1 MKYDPAL
8 IRNIGIIAHI
18 DAGKTT
24 FTERAL
30 FYAGQTHK
38 MGEVDEGSTAM
49 DWMEQERER
58 GITITS
64 AATTF
69 DWRGHQFNLIDTP
82 GHVDFT
88 VEVERSLR
96 ILDGAIVIFCAV
108 EGVEPQSEAVWHRA
122 DRYKLPR
129 IVFVNKMDRTGAD
142 FFSVLKMMS
151 DRLNVNAVP
160 VQIPI
165 GAEAEFVGVIDLLE
179 MKVLRWNAQ
188 DKGQTYSK
196 EPIPNPKLKLAQRYR
211 GRMIEAIALTD
222 ESLLETVADG
232 ADDVPASTLR
242 AALRSAVMRS
252 ELVPVFCGSA
262 LRDAGVQPVL
272 DAVVDYFPSPIEV
285 RPIVRENLL
294 THKTVEIR
302 PNANDPCALLVF
314 KVMHLQDRAK
324 VWFCRVYSGVVREG
338 DILYNSTRKVAE
350 RVSHVLRIYGPKRER
365 ISVARPGEIVGLV
378 GLKNSYTGDTLCNS
392 VRPIIFES
400 MDFPEPVV
408 SIAIEP
414 RAQSDLKKMY
424 SCLGHLHCEDPTF
437 HVKQN
442 KETGQTVISGMGELH
457 LEVIVER
464 LRREFRVET
473 RTGRPQV
480 AYKEGIKQEGTGTG
494 VFSRASASSTQS
506 VTITLLVKPAPRGH
520 GLVIESEADL
530 DERSAGRYGAIK
542 RALNDTMSAGVL
554 MGYPMLDVETVL
566 RDIKTK
572 ENLSDEL
579 AFRVAAI
586 MAYKGACQKASP
598 ILLEPIMRAEILVPE
613 EFMGEVISDINKR
626 RGKILSLSTR
636 KKIKIVKSEVPLA
649 VMFGYATDLRSR
661 TQGRATF
668 TMQFKKYEPVPD
680 NIASEIIR
688 RVKGKVAV

>member
-1 MKYDPAL
+1 MKYNPAL
-8 IRNIGIIAHI
+8 IRNLGIIAHI

-49 DWMEQERER
+49 DWMEQEKER

-64 AATTF
+64 ASSTF
-69 DWRGHQFNLIDTP
+69 DWRGCQLNLIDTP

-96 ILDGAIVIFCAV
+96 ILDGAVVIFCAV

-129 IVFVNKMDRTGAD
+129 IVFVNKMDRVGAD
-142 FFSVLKMMS
+142 FFSVLKTMS
-151 DRLNVNAVP
+151 KRLKVNPVP

-188 DKGQTYSK
+188 DNGQTYSK
-196 EPIPNPKLKLAQRYR
+196 EPIPKPKLKLAQRYR
-211 GRMIEAIALTD
+211 DRMIEAIACTD
-222 ESLLETVADG
+222 ESLLESVANG
-232 ADDVPASTLR
+232 ADDVAPSTLR
-242 AALRSAVMRS
+242 AALRAAVMRS

-262 LRDAGVQPVL
+262 LRDIGVQPVL
-272 DAVVDYFPSPIEV
+272 DGVVEYFPSPIEV
-285 RPIVRENLL
+285 PPIVCENLL
-294 THKTVEIR
+294 TRKVVDIE
-302 PNANDPCALLVF
+302 PNVNDPCALLVF
-314 KVMHLQDRAK
+314 KVMHLQDRVK
-324 VWFCRVYSGVVREG
+324 VWFCRVYSGVVQEG

-350 RVSHVLRIYGPKRER
+350 RVSHVLRLYGPKKER
-365 ISVARPGEIVGLV
+365 ITAARPGEIVGLA
-378 GLKNSYTGDTLCNS
+378 GLKNSYTGDTLCSS
-392 VRPIIFES
+392 VRPIVFES

-414 RAQSDLKKMY
+414 RAQSDLKKMH
-424 SCLGHLHCEDPTF
+424 SCLGHLHSEDPTF

-480 AYKEGIKQEGTGTG
+480 AYKEGIKQQGTGTG
-494 VFSRASASSTQS
+494 VFSRTSASSAQS
-506 VTITLLVKPAPRGH
+506 ATITLLAKPAPRGR
-520 GLVIESEADL
+520 GLVIESDADL

-542 RALNDTMSAGVL
+542 RALNDTMNAGVL
-554 MGYPMLDVETVL
+554 MGYPLIDVWTTILSVEEENLDRPEQAYYNATTTAFRKAL
-566 RDIKTK
+566 RD
-572 ENLSDEL
+572 
-579 AFRVAAI
+579 ARPV
-586 MAYKGACQKASP
+586 
-598 ILLEPIMRAEILVPE
+598 LLEPIMRGEIMTPRE
-613 EFMGEVISDINKR
+613 YASRVIEGLSM
-626 RGKILSLSTR
+626 RGAKVNEIVGRGSLQIISVSISLSKTFG
-636 KKIKIVKSEVPLA
+636 LA
-649 VMFGYATDLRSR
+649 TQLRSE
-661 TQGRATF
+661 TQGRASYMVNLSHYAEVT
-668 TMQFKKYEPVPD
+668 
-680 NIASEIIR
+680 
-688 RVKGKVAV
+688 

>member
-196 EPIPNPKLKLAQRYR
+196 EPIPKPKLKLAQRYR

-392 VRPIIFES
+392 VRPIVFES

-554 MGYPMLDVETVL
+554 MGYPLIDVWVTILSVEE
-566 RDIKTK
+566 
-572 ENLSDEL
+572 ENLDRPEQAYYNATTS
-579 AFRVAAI
+579 AFR
-586 MAYKGACQKASP
+586 KALQNAHP
-598 ILLEPIMRAEILVPE
+598 VLLEPIMKGEIMTPRE
-613 EFMGEVISDINKR
+613 YASRVIEGLGMRGAKIDDIVS
-626 RGKILSLSTR
+626 RGPLQIISVSISLSKTFG
-636 KKIKIVKSEVPLA
+636 LA
-649 VMFGYATDLRSR
+649 TQLRSE
-661 TQGRATF
+661 TQGRASY
-668 TMQFKKYEPVPD
+668 MVNLSHYAEVQ
-680 NIASEIIR
+680 
-688 RVKGKVAV
+688 

>member
-350 RVSHVLRIYGPKRER
+350 RVSHVLRIYGPKRDR

-554 MGYPMLDVETVL
+554 MGYPLIDVWVTILSVEE
-566 RDIKTK
+566 
-572 ENLSDEL
+572 ENLDRPEQAYYNATTS
-579 AFRVAAI
+579 AFR
-586 MAYKGACQKASP
+586 KALQNAHP
-598 ILLEPIMRAEILVPE
+598 VLLEPIMKGEIMTPRE
-613 EFMGEVISDINKR
+613 YASRVIEGLGMRGAKIDDIVS
-626 RGKILSLSTR
+626 RGPLQIISVSISLSKTFG
-636 KKIKIVKSEVPLA
+636 LA
-649 VMFGYATDLRSR
+649 TQLRSE
-661 TQGRATF
+661 TQGRASY
-668 TMQFKKYEPVPD
+668 MVNLSHYAEVQ
-680 NIASEIIR
+680 
-688 RVKGKVAV
+688 